1 MKKLLA
7 SFLAAIIG
15 TFGIACIDQEAR
27 DMIAANSQRIDG
39 YYSEYKEDMSQI
51 EESITQC
58 NHICK
63 DYDEDISNLNSKI
76 DNIDFP
82 ECSCKDYSHLEEQYN
97 ELSEKY
103 EELSLICEENKPKEY
118 KIGDIVEIPII
129 LGENTENAIIEQSYV
144 TITGINECNMEEY
157 YEVEVT
163 VKGELIVPKRTYV
176 VWLTLLNHGNDDYYS
191 KRVRIEWP
199 SNQTGKHILDGVCL
213 QAKINKIYLENNT
226 VPIELFVQYY

>member
-76 DNIDFP
+76 DNIEFP

-97 ELSEKY
+97 ELYAKY
-103 EELSLICEENKPKEY
+103 EKLSLICEKNKPKEY
-118 KIGDIVEIPII
+118 KIGDRVEIPII
-129 LGENTENAIIEQSYV
+129 YQREAIESPIECYGIITDINTNS
-144 TITGINECNMEEY
+144 INERYKLNVIIQGEMYVRPNAYYTIFTYLRDDTDQDAGRFVINVSYHQIEYKYNNVCIFEAWVNM
-157 YEVEVT
+157 V
-163 VKGELIVPKRTYV
+163 
-176 VWLTLLNHGNDDYYS
+176 
-191 KRVRIEWP
+191 
-199 SNQTGKHILDGVCL
+199 
-213 QAKINKIYLENNT
+213 ALENGA
-226 VPIELFVQYY
+226 LQFVVSAS

>member
-7 SFLAAIIG
+7 SFLATIIG

-27 DMIAANSQRIDG
+27 DMIVANSQKIDD

-58 NHICK
+58 NHVCK
-63 DYDEDISNLNSKI
+63 DYDEDIFNLNSKI

-82 ECSCKDYSHLEEQYN
+82 ECSCKDYSYLEEQYN
-97 ELSEKY
+97 ELSKKY
-103 EELSLICEENKPKEY
+103 EELSLVYEENKSKEY
-118 KIGDIVEIPII
+118 KVGDIVEIPII
-129 LGENTENAIIEQSYV
+129 LEENTENAVIEQHYV
-144 TITGINECNMEEY
+144 TITGINEYDMEHY

-176 VWLTLLNHGNDDYYS
+176 VWLTLLNQGNDGYYS
-191 KRVRIEWP
+191 ERIRIEWP

-213 QAKINKIYLENNT
+213 KAEINKTYLENNT
-226 VPIELFVQYY
+226 VPIQIFVQYY